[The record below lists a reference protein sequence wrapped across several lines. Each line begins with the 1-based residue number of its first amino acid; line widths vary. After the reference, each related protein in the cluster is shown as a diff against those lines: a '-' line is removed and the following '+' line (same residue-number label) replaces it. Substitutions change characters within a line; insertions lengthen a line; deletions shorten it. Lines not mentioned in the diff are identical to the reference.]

1 MVNKH
6 HKKTY
11 SKGRIKKTHLSMCI
25 IHVHKPGDQD
35 KTCLEPSF
43 AGEFHYS
50 SAFLFPWK

>member
-6 HKKTY
+6 HKKSY
-11 SKGRIKKTHLSMCI
+11 SRGRIKKPHPSVCT
-25 IHVHKPGDQD
+25 IHVHKPDDQD
-35 KTCLEPSF
+35 KTCLEHSF